1 MSKQNLDQAV
11 RIIGG
16 NWRSRKVS
24 FAEHAEI
31 RPTPARVRETLFNWL
46 QYHVA
51 GARCLELYAGS
62 GILSLEALS
71 RGAQQV
77 TLVEKSGLVCHHLR
91 ETYAAFATDPSTFEC
106 HNKTAREFLEQSAA
120 DSPYD
125 LIFLDPPFGL
135 GELQDLLPRLVDK
148 QLVADE
154 ALVYIESEFAVTQSL
169 IPTGW
174 EIHRQ
179 KRAGSVHYCLCR
191 QRPIDEIVNPAS
203 LSQ

>member
-1 MSKQNLDQAV
+1 MSKQNLEQAV

-31 RPTPARVRETLFNWL
+31 RPTPARIRETLFNWL

-71 RGAQQV
+71 RGAQHV
-77 TLVEKSGLVCHHLR
+77 TLVEKSEPVCRHLR
-91 ETYAAFATDPSTFEC
+91 VTYAAFTTDLSTYEC
-106 HNKTAREFLEQSAA
+106 HNTTAREFLEQSAA

-135 GELQDLLPRLVDK
+135 GALQDLLPRLVAK
-148 QLVADE
+148 QLVADQ
-154 ALVYIESEFAVTQSL
+154 ALVYIESEFAVTQSI
-169 IPTGW
+169 IPPDW

-191 QRPIDEIVNPAS
+191 QRLIDEIVNPAS
-203 LSQ
+203 LG

>member
-71 RGAQQV
+71 RGAQHV
-77 TLVEKSGLVCHHLR
+77 TLVEKSEPVCRHLR
-91 ETYAAFATDPSTFEC
+91 VTYAAFTTDLSTYEC
-106 HNKTAREFLEQSAA
+106 HNTTAREFLEQSAA

-135 GELQDLLPRLVDK
+135 GALQDLLPRLVAK
-148 QLVADE
+148 QLVADQ
-154 ALVYIESEFAVTQSL
+154 ALVYIESEFAVTQSI
-169 IPTGW
+169 IPPDW

-203 LSQ
+203 LG

>member
-71 RGAQQV
+71 RGAQHV
-77 TLVEKSGLVCHHLR
+77 TLVEKSEPVCRHLR
-91 ETYAAFATDPSTFEC
+91 VTYAAFTTDLSTYEC
-106 HNKTAREFLEQSAA
+106 HNTTAREFLEQSAE

-135 GELQDLLPRLVDK
+135 GALQDLLPRLVAK
-148 QLVADE
+148 QLVADQ
-154 ALVYIESEFAVTQSL
+154 ALVYIESEFAVTQSI
-169 IPTGW
+169 IPPDW

-191 QRPIDEIVNPAS
+191 QRLIDEIVNPAS
-203 LSQ
+203 LG

>member
-1 MSKQNLDQAV
+1 MSKQNLEQAV

-31 RPTPARVRETLFNWL
+31 RPTPARIRETLFNWL

-77 TLVEKSGLVCHHLR
+77 T
-91 ETYAAFATDPSTFEC
+91 
-106 HNKTAREFLEQSAA
+106 
-120 DSPYD
+120 
-125 LIFLDPPFGL
+125 
-135 GELQDLLPRLVDK
+135 
-148 QLVADE
+148 
-154 ALVYIESEFAVTQSL
+154 
-169 IPTGW
+169 
-174 EIHRQ
+174 
-179 KRAGSVHYCLCR
+179 
-191 QRPIDEIVNPAS
+191 
-203 LSQ
+203 